1 MNTEDLD
8 IMMMKEKLLSS
19 VLTSIED
26 LSYYTYTSNME
37 PSYDISSSIILSES
51 SLKLNID
58 DKKVEVKAQGPKLE
72 DEVNLN

>member
-1 MNTEDLD
+1 
-8 IMMMKEKLLSS
+8 
-19 VLTSIED
+19 
-26 LSYYTYTSNME
+26 ME
-37 PSYDISSSIILSES
+37 PSYDISSSIILSEY